1 MRPLGMRIE
10 LQSGYCSSG
19 AYGQQPSPGDSV
31 GLTKAAWGLS
41 PTQSAR
47 HIWVVLFLLPV
58 LSVPPAHTATLSDIR
73 HVVIILKENHTFD
86 NYFGSF
92 PGADGA
98 TSGRRGD
105 RITRLSEA
113 PIIPPADLPHGR
125 GAAVSAWD
133 GGEMDDFTYPLA
145 YSEYFERDIPIYW
158 SYARQYVLADRFFT
172 SVMGPSFPN
181 HLSTIFGTSFNAVNN
196 PFHSSHLLDAFNF
209 SH

>member
-1 MRPLGMRIE
+1 MRPIGSSGTSRPGQIGGGLGGSQLEKGITLAVAWRCDTGDSKAISGEISLRHSFASKGSYVLRIGAAGADLWRRASLGRLRTGRTLVGAYVRPLGMRIE

-86 NYFGSF
+86 
-92 PGADGA
+92 
-98 TSGRRGD
+98 
-105 RITRLSEA
+105 
-113 PIIPPADLPHGR
+113 
-125 GAAVSAWD
+125 
-133 GGEMDDFTYPLA
+133 
-145 YSEYFERDIPIYW
+145 
-158 SYARQYVLADRFFT
+158 
-172 SVMGPSFPN
+172 
-181 HLSTIFGTSFNAVNN
+181 
-196 PFHSSHLLDAFNF
+196 
-209 SH
+209 